1 MSTLLTK
8 KHNALIET
16 RQLLGKSRLQI
27 SKTIH
32 NEVAE
37 MCHKNK
43 IMEEK
48 LINSRKSLS
57 NLGSI
62 LNNHTSP
69 VKDFD
74 ATNST
79 IPATKTK
86 KAPSP
91 EIYYKP
97 VQAKN
102 IQI

>member
-1 MSTLLTK
+1 MSSLLTK

-32 NEVAE
+32 NEVAQI
-37 MCHKNK
+37 CQQNK
-43 IMEEK
+43 MMEEK

-57 NLGSI
+57 NLGSM
-62 LNNHTSP
+62 LTP
-69 VKDFD
+69 AKDFE

-79 IPATKTK
+79 IQAKKGK
-86 KAPSP
+86 KAAKSP

-97 VQAKN
+97 V
-102 IQI
+102 